1 MAWAYFSSQAAW
13 DAYHDAV
20 CADLGIPR
28 PGRIQ
33 SDQSPAILNCWTDAW
48 VDPIQLRGQGN
59 VTTWAARIPD
69 SHAVTYDAVLE
80 TVVADSQVVF
90 NGDGTVTITGV
101 APQPRT
107 FTLAPVSFVWRKAKP
122 ARYTMDN
129 IEYDTATGEPA
140 PVVVVRDG

>member
-1 MAWAYFSSQAAW
+1 VSLMGGQPNG
-13 DAYHDAV
+13 
-20 CADLGIPR
+20 LGVFFKS
-28 PGRIQ
+28 GRIQ